1 MNLVPRVKGIL
12 LSPKSEWPVIDAEPA
27 TIGGL
32 YTGYIMPLAA
42 LPVIATFLALVLAER
57 GVPIGIGSAITFAIA
72 QYIQSLIGIFVVA
85 FIIDALAPTFGG
97 QKSLVQAHK
106 AIAYAATASWIA
118 GIALIIPFLGA
129 LVALVGALYSLYL
142 LYLGLPVVMKA
153 PEDKAA
159 GYTVVVIVA
168 AIVVAVVLGVIMRV
182 FGYGGYGG
190 FGY

>member
-27 TIGGL
+27 TIAGL

-42 LPVIATFLALVLAER
+42 LPVIAGFLALVLLA
-57 GVPIGIGSAITFAIA
+57 GGIPVAVGTAITIAIA
-72 QYIQSLIGIFVVA
+72 GYIRSLIGIFVVA

-97 QKSLVQAHK
+97 QKNLVQAHK
-106 AIAYAATASWIA
+106 AIAYAATAAWIA
-118 GIALIIPFLGA
+118 GIALIIPILGG
-129 LVALVGALYSLYL
+129 LVTLVGALYSLYL

-153 PEDKAA
+153 PADKAA
-159 GYTVVVIVA
+159 GYTVVVVVA
-168 AIVVAVVLGVIMRV
+168 AIVVAVVLAMIMRV

>member
-42 LPVIATFLALVLAER
+42 LPVIAGFISLLLFT
-57 GVPIGIGSAITFAIA
+57 GVIHVAIGAAITIMIA
-72 QYIQSLIGIFVVA
+72 GYIRSLIGIFVVA

-97 QKSLVQAHK
+97 QKDLVQAHK
-106 AIAYAATASWIA
+106 AIAYAATAAWIA
-118 GIALIIPFLGA
+118 GIALIIPVLGA
-129 LVALVGALYSLYL
+129 LISLIGALYSLYL

-168 AIVVAVVLGVIMRV
+168 AIVVALVLAAITRV
-182 FGYGGYGG
+182 FGYGGYGL
-190 FGY
+190 